1 MRKLTLCV
9 LGLLLTAS
17 PALAQM
23 GGGGGGMGGMG
34 GMGGG
39 GMGGH
44 GASGPSEVEPD
55 TSPDNGIGTHDR
67 PHEMKP
73 ISREQFDKVV
83 TQMFGQADL
92 NRDGMVTLAEL
103 QSVIDARRDVV
114 IRARF
119 KDMDGNHDGHIDVD
133 EFIAW
138 QRKQGSVAAS
148 DCSVYAGHIELVPE
162 TLGPALG
169 DSERDEALAIA
180 VEPLSAT
187 LITKANVHYNRGV
200 TLDDVLAYEN
210 ARFDAADTNHD
221 GFLVQPEI
229 SALRHSAD
237 HRRGRPGPGIQRD
250 EALDN

>member
-23 GGGGGGMGGMG
+23 GGGGGGMGG
-34 GMGGG
+34 
-39 GMGGH
+39 GGH

-55 TSPDNGIGTHDR
+55 TSPDNNIGSHDH
-67 PHEMKP
+67 PHEMKA

-83 TQMFGQADL
+83 TAMFGQADV

-103 QSVIDARRDVV
+103 QSIIDGRRDLI

-119 KDMDGNHDGHIDVD
+119 KDIDANHDGQVD
-133 EFIAW
+133 INEFIVW
-138 QRKQGSVAAS
+138 QRKMGSAAAS
-148 DCSVYAGHIELVPE
+148 DCSVYSGHIELVPE
-162 TLGPALG
+162 TMGPALG

-187 LITKANVHYNRGV
+187 LITKANVHYSLGM
-200 TLDDVLAYEN
+200 TLADLLAYEN
-210 ARFDAADTNHD
+210 ARFDTADTNHD
-221 GFLVQPEI
+221 GFLVQQEI
-229 SALRHSAD
+229 ATLRHSRD
-237 HRRGRPGPGIQRD
+237 HRPGGQSGKPGGHYQRD
-250 EALDN
+250 ETLDN

>member
-34 GMGGG
+34 GG
-39 GMGGH
+39 GMGGGH

-55 TSPDNGIGTHDR
+55 DESPQNGIGTHDR

-73 ISREQFDKVV
+73 ISREYFDKVV

-92 NRDGMVTLAEL
+92 NRDGMVTLGEL
-103 QSVIDARRDVV
+103 QSVIDARREIV

-119 KDMDGNHDGHIDVD
+119 KDMDANHDGRIDVD

-169 DSERDEALAIA
+169 DSDRDAALAIA
-180 VEPLSAT
+180 IEPLSAT
-187 LITKANVHYNRGV
+187 LITKANVHYNPGV
-200 TLDDVLAYEN
+200 TLADMLVYEN

-221 GFLVQPEI
+221 GFLVEPEI
-229 SALRHSAD
+229 ATLRHSGD
-237 HRRGRPGPGIQRD
+237 HHRGRPGPMIQRD

>member
-23 GGGGGGMGGMG
+23 GGGGGMG

-39 GMGGH
+39 GMGGGH

-55 TSPDNGIGTHDR
+55 DESPQNGIGTHDR

-73 ISREQFDKVV
+73 ISREYFDKVV
-83 TQMFGQADL
+83 TAMFGQADL

-133 EFIAW
+133 EFITW

-169 DSERDEALAIA
+169 DSDRDEAMAVAI
-180 VEPLSAT
+180 EPLSAT

-200 TLDDVLAYEN
+200 TLADVLAYEN

-229 SALRHSAD
+229 ATLRHSAN
-237 HRRGRPGPGIQRD
+237 HHRPGPMMQHD